1 MIATR
6 WLWHWPLKHMT
17 TNTALLYLT
26 LLLIKHSIADLMM
39 QGRIP
44 GGDTAKLPLFS
55 YKNWVHSWDH
65 ALLGLAVTIPFAG
78 LELAALL
85 CLAEFACHYAIDHAK
100 SRIRFAMGWSTAN
113 REFWH
118 LQGVDQIAHTLW
130 YLFMAYT
137 VTNC

>member
-1 MIATR
+1 
-6 WLWHWPLKHMT
+6 MT
-17 TNTALLYLT
+17 NNAVLLYLT

-100 SRIRFAMGWSTAN
+100 SRIRFAMRWGTAD

-130 YLFMAYT
+130 YAIMAWT
-137 VTNC
+137 VFNS

>member
-1 MIATR
+1 
-6 WLWHWPLKHMT
+6 MT

-26 LLLIKHSIADLMM
+26 LLLIKHSVADLML

-55 YKNWVHSWDH
+55 YKNFIHSCDH
-65 ALLGLAVTIPFAG
+65 ALLGLVVTVPYAG
-78 LELAALL
+78 LELSVLL

-100 SRIRFAMGWSTAN
+100 SRIRFAMGWTTAD
-113 REFWH
+113 REFWY